1 MVVGGDDC
9 AFLLP
14 LVQGQIEALR
24 ATAEDRQK
32 DRADNQA
39 LHGAIVSPPHHKEQS
54 LWRLQMYQEYTAGAI
69 EDNRMDSMND
79 FQKENTPMKLTNRF
93 GCSV

>member
-1 MVVGGDDC
+1 MYDVRALILVKELERCLLKAQSAITHGSGGYDC

-39 LHGAIVSPPHHKEQS
+39 LHGAIVSPLYHKEQS
-54 LWRLQMYQEYTAGAI
+54 L
-69 EDNRMDSMND
+69 
-79 FQKENTPMKLTNRF
+79 
-93 GCSV
+93 